1 MKSAI
6 VASRGDAEYLEEL
19 LYMVSCRDSRAFAK
33 LHAVTRNKM
42 RKTARAV
49 CGSSPD
55 VDDVL
60 QEAYLK
66 IWRNAGMFDPARA
79 SAITWMSAIIRN
91 TAIDALR
98 TGQRQALNLENA
110 IAMYETFSV
119 PDDDIDQA
127 SAEPLVSQALARLP
141 EDRRRLVALAYIEGE
156 SRATL
161 SRRFGV
167 PIGTIKTWLHRTLQT
182 VRNDC
187 TAAVSFD
194 ATMSA

>member
-1 MKSAI
+1 MKSATM
-6 VASRGDAEYLEEL
+6 ASGEDAQRLDEL
-19 LYMVSCRDSRAFAK
+19 LYRVSCRDSRAFAK
-33 LHAVTRNKM
+33 LHALTHHKM

-49 CGSSPD
+49 CRSSPD
-55 VDDVL
+55 VDDIL

-66 IWRNAGMFDPARA
+66 IWRNAEKFDPARA

-91 TAIDALR
+91 TAIDTLR
-98 TGQRQALNLENA
+98 TGQRQTSNLESA
-110 IAMYETFSV
+110 IAMSESFSV
-119 PDDDIDQA
+119 PDDDFDQA

-141 EDRRRLVALAYIEGE
+141 EDRRRLIVLAYIKGE

-187 TAAVSFD
+187 MAALPLD
-194 ATMSA
+194 ARISA